1 MDDAADENE
10 MKAIIAGIRK
20 SGSKRFLEK
29 THGKNTN
36 ALFSIWDGRISLM
49 HAKLFIL
56 MLTRFPFILCSR
68 MTGWQGGRPA
78 TPAALRAQPAASA
91 ASQPLRPTAQP
102 AAPAADTADK
112 TDSPR

>member
-49 HAKLFIL
+49 HASPQRNIFRSAGIN
-56 MLTRFPFILCSR
+56 IAS
-68 MTGWQGGRPA
+68 
-78 TPAALRAQPAASA
+78 LRYCQP
-91 ASQPLRPTAQP
+91 
-102 AAPAADTADK
+102 DK
-112 TDSPR
+112 SEIDV